1 MRAALQ
7 VFSYTIRQEI
17 MTDDLC
23 LDVSGAAAP
32 IKMLKCHKMAGNQ
45 KWVYSKEV
53 RPSRRRHSGGVCPRG
68 GGRGACASPGHV
80 STSP

>member
-1 MRAALQ
+1 MLGAAALQ

-53 RPSRRRHSGGVCPRG
+53 RPSRRHSGGICPRG
-68 GGRGACASPGHV
+68 GGGMCLTGSRDR
-80 STSP
+80 